1 MPLEFPSA
9 AWAEAFG
16 QAINQNPLYKKAAAS
31 WSEGAV
37 ALVCRA
43 DPALGI
49 EAAQAIILDI
59 ARGACH
65 GVSYTADPAA
75 LAPVPFV
82 IEAGYAQWKSV
93 LSGEL
98 DPIKAMLQGQL
109 RLAKGHL
116 PTIIR
121 DVESSKQLVLSA
133 RVLDTKFLG

>member
-9 AWAEAFG
+9 AWADAFRA
-16 QAINQNPLYKKAAAS
+16 AINDNPLYQKAAAS
-31 WSEGAV
+31 WTEGAV
-37 ALVCRA
+37 ALVCKA
-43 DPALGI
+43 EPALGI
-49 EAAQAIILDI
+49 DAAQAIVLDLSH
-59 ARGACH
+59 GACH
-65 GVSYTADPAA
+65 GVVYTAEPEA

-82 IEAGYAQWKSV
+82 IEANYAQWKAV
-93 LSGEL
+93 LSGAL

-133 RVLDTKFLG
+133 RKIDTVFLG